1 MKEPFKGLIAAAA
14 AAFIGYS
21 GKLLFPFVVLCVVI
35 CVDYITGMIRAY
47 YEATLCS
54 KRGFRGIFKKLCY
67 FLVIICGMV
76 CDFLLSKGLSA
87 VGIGTAM
94 EGFVAVLVTVWLTIN
109 ELLSI
114 LENLTLVGV
123 PLPGFLK
130 KTVKR
135 MLVSTERRADPDAED
150 AEEQKEDP
158 QLPPEQKEEE
168 PRDL

>member
-1 MKEPFKGLIAAAA
+1 
-14 AAFIGYS
+14 
-21 GKLLFPFVVLCVVI
+21 
-35 CVDYITGMIRAY
+35 
-47 YEATLCS
+47 
-54 KRGFRGIFKKLCY
+54 
-67 FLVIICGMV
+67 MV

-150 AEEQKEDP
+150 AEEQKKDP
-158 QLPPEQKEEE
+158 QLPLEQKEEE